1 VNGEFA
7 QLVALAAHG
16 SAWLGGLVPGPAP
29 ALDTTNSTF
38 QYVRSVRFERRSW
51 LGLRANV
58 ATDVAT
64 WLEDARRREIDR
76 VWLVIAG
83 ADGRT
88 PPGRWLLVGTS
99 KRRGPEAWHGSWMV
113 REPFAPGDRKWIV
126 EYRSERFQGNA
137 IAGSDI
143 AGARARLAI
152 ALKRAGA
159 FALRHGLNDWAD
171 WFSDALELAETDDP
185 APPYHPDMLP
195 AIGFSKPARRLLAM
209 ATGAWVF
216 GGMGSWND
224 SIGFA
229 PGEDQRSYDE
239 VSATLYAAMLEA
251 FAAAVNS
258 DLEA

>member
-7 QLVALAAHG
+7 QLVALATHG
-16 SAWLGGLVPGPAP
+16 SAWLAGITPGPAQR
-29 ALDTTNSTF
+29 LDTTNSTF
-38 QYVRSVRFERRSW
+38 QYVRGVRFERRS
-51 LGLRANV
+51 GFGFRRPV
-58 ATDVAT
+58 ASDVGT
-64 WLEDARRREIDR
+64 WLEDARAREIDR
-76 VWLVIAG
+76 FWLVIAQ
-83 ADGRT
+83 ADGKT

-99 KRRGPEAWHGSWMV
+99 PRGPEAWHATWLAY
-113 REPFAPGDRKWIV
+113 APNAPDGRKWDV
-126 EYRSERFQGNA
+126 EYLTERFRGNA

-143 AGARARLAI
+143 AGARARLAV

-171 WFSDALELAETDDP
+171 WFADALELGETDDP
-185 APPYHPDMLP
+185 APPYHQDMLP
-195 AIGFSKPARRLLAM
+195 AMGFAKPARRLLAM

-229 PGEDQRSYDE
+229 PGEEQRSYDE

-258 DLEA
+258 DFEA